1 VVVIELKEVM
11 PEAVEA
17 MHHTTW
23 MHCSSKR
30 IDAII
35 INFHTMQQCCGTD
48 SKLVELVGRNF
59 TYLRSVVRLSLQHN
73 AEY

>member
-35 INFHTMQQCCGTD
+35 IINFMQQCCGTD

-59 TYLRSVVRLSLQHN
+59 TYVRRH
-73 AEY
+73 

>member
-17 MHHTTW
+17 MHHATW
-23 MHCSSKR
+23 MHCSSSSSCRKR

-35 INFHTMQQCCGTD
+35 INFHYATMLHRFKISGA
-48 SKLVELVGRNF
+48 GR
-59 TYLRSVVRLSLQHN
+59 S
-73 AEY
+73 